1 MQRSADEK
9 RLLKS
14 REFIALTGCG
24 CALAK
29 AASALNGPWDI
40 IPISFAYRF
49 LSPRSQPEDIKHE
62 RVALLVEFRSV
73 DPSALC

>member
-9 RLLKS
+9 RLLTS
-14 REFIALTGCG
+14 REFITLNRLRMRARQ
-24 CALAK
+24 
-29 AASALNGPWDI
+29 SRIRLNGPWDI
-40 IPISFAYRF
+40 MPISFAYRF
-49 LSPRSQPEDIKHE
+49 LSTRSQPEDIKHE